1 MQLTG
6 DNAEVAEC
14 CAEWRFK
21 SKLNYAFHKLGNSMP
36 QGGEPGSLLAGAL
49 LNEPRSPRRLETL
62 FEIRFRGR
70 SGNILLLINRK

>member
-21 SKLNYAFHKLGNSMP
+21 SKLNYAFHKLGNSM
-36 QGGEPGSLLAGAL
+36 A
-49 LNEPRSPRRLETL
+49 RRVN
-62 FEIRFRGR
+62 RGVGLR
-70 SGNILLLINRK
+70 VRC